1 VRGAPAPRLP
11 RAAQGKADGVRVLVL
26 TSEPIS
32 ADLLRSVTGDLP
44 SDAEVLVVAPAT
56 TGSKLRFWVSDV
68 DDAIAKA
75 EVAQVES
82 VERLEEGGID
92 AAGEVGESD
101 PLLAVED
108 ALRTFP
114 ADRVVVFT
122 HARGERD
129 YREDGEL
136 PAEIRERFG
145 VPVDVGTIT
154 R

>member
-1 VRGAPAPRLP
+1 MRL
-11 RAAQGKADGVRVLVL
+11 LVL
-26 TSEPIS
+26 TAEPIS
-32 ADLLRSVTGDLP
+32 ADLLRSVAGELSP
-44 SDAEVLVVAPAT
+44 DAEVLVVAPAT

-75 EVAQVES
+75 EAAQTES
-82 VERLEEGGID
+82 VERLEEAGID

-122 HARGERD
+122 HAPGERD
-129 YREDGEL
+129 YREDGGL
-136 PAEIRERFG
+136 VGEIRRRFG
-145 VPVDVGTIT
+145 VPVDAGTIT